1 MSPARPPVPEAPD
14 RTDFAAAAGE
24 LLDLVRHLSG
34 PDGCPWDREQTTRTL
49 SPYLVEE
56 AHEIADEIAAD
67 DRRSAAEELGDLLFL
82 VTFVAVRLEQ
92 EGGPSPSA
100 VARGNIAK
108 MIARHPHVFG
118 DAAARK
124 DLDAQG
130 VLRQWEEGK
139 RREAGHESLLGKS
152 PMGLPALLQAYRVQE
167 KAASV
172 GFDWED
178 VRGVFAKLREE
189 LAEVEEAIDARR
201 EADVAEEVGDLL
213 FAVVNLARFVKA
225 DPEAR
230 LRAAVAKFRRRF
242 DRVSEMLRAEG
253 RSPEEAGLPELDR
266 LWEAAKAEERG

>member
-1 MSPARPPVPEAPD
+1 VAKAYASDAVVR
-14 RTDFAAAAGE
+14 AATTLIQVHGGIGFTWEHDA
-24 LLDLVRHLSG
+24 HLFYRRAFS
-34 PDGCPWDREQTTRTL
+34 DEQL
-49 SPYLVEE
+49 
-56 AHEIADEIAAD
+56 
-67 DRRSAAEELGDLLFL
+67 
-82 VTFVAVRLEQ
+82 
-92 EGGPSPSA
+92 
-100 VARGNIAK
+100 
-108 MIARHPHVFG
+108 FG

-124 DLDAQG
+124 DLDSQG

-139 RREAGHESLLGKS
+139 RRETGGESLLGKS
-152 PMGLPALLQAYRVQE
+152 PAGLPALLQAYRVQE

-178 VRGVFAKLREE
+178 VRGVIAKLREE

-225 DPEAR
+225 DPESR

-242 DRVSEMLRAEG
+242 DRVMEMLRAEG

-266 LWEAAKAEERG
+266 LWEAVKAEERG